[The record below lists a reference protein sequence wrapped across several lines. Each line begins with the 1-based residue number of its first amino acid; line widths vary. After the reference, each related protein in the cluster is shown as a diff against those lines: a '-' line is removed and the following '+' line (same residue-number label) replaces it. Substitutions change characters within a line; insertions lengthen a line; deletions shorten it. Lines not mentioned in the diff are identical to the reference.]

1 MHYALRFAAGILG
14 TPVPEALLAVGAP
27 APLAAGVM
35 DALLS
40 RALRPAHPSC
50 ADRLTP
56 AALFLLYIRGHYL
69 RMPLGLLM
77 PHLFRKAFV
86 ARFEPSSA

>member
-1 MHYALRFAAGILG
+1 M
-14 TPVPEALLAVGAP
+14 PERLLTLGAP
-27 APLAAGVM
+27 PPLAAAAM

-40 RALRPAHPSC
+40 RALRPPHPSC

-56 AALFLLYIRGHYL
+56 LALFLLYIRGHYL

-77 PHLFRKAFV
+77 PHLFRKAFIT
-86 ARFEPSSA
+86 RLQPHSA

>member
-1 MHYALRFAAGILG
+1 MN
-14 TPVPEALLAVGAP
+14 T
-27 APLAAGVM
+27 
-35 DALLS
+35 LLS

-50 ADRLTP
+50 ADQLTTP
-56 AALFLLYIRGHYL
+56 ALFRLYIRGHYL

-86 ARFEPSSA
+86 TRLETSSA

>member
-1 MHYALRFAAGILG
+1 
-14 TPVPEALLAVGAP
+14 VPERLQALGAP
-27 APLAAGVM
+27 APLGEGLM
-35 DALLS
+35 DALLG
-40 RALRPAHPSC
+40 RALRPPHPSC

-56 AALFLLYIRGHYL
+56 LALFLLYIRGHYL

-77 PHLFRKAFV
+77 PHLFRKAFI

>member
-1 MHYALRFAAGILG
+1 MHYALRFAAEILG
-14 TPVPEALLAVGAP
+14 TPVPERLLAVGAP
-27 APLAAGVM
+27 PPLAEAVM

-50 ADRLTP
+50 ADRLTAP
-56 AALFLLYIRGHYL
+56 ALFLLYIRGHYL

-86 ARFEPSSA
+86 TRFETSSA